1 MSGAGR
7 LKLFRTGIFPST
19 PRQEKGRH
27 MKVLVI
33 NAGSSSCKYQLLEM
47 DTQSVLCSGLAER
60 IGQTSGRL
68 THKIAPDTDKESK
81 LVREAAFPTH
91 VEAMELVIALLTDP
105 EVGVIKDKG
114 EIFAIGHRVLHGG
127 ESITDPVLVDSH
139 VKDIIKDCFLLGP
152 LHNPANLMGIEVAE
166 KLFPGVPNVAV
177 FDTEFGMG
185 MPPEA
190 YMYAL
195 PYELY
200 EELKIRRYGFHGT
213 SHKYI
218 ARKTAEYLGK
228 PLNELRSITMHL
240 GNGSSMSCVRDGKCF
255 DTSMGLTPLEG
266 LIMGTR
272 CGSIDPAIV
281 PFVMEKKGLTP
292 AEMDTLMNKKSGLL
306 GLCGFTDM
314 RDVHKEVDNGNKRAE
329 LALNMLVRSIRKIL
343 GSYFFLLDGKVDSIV
358 FTAGIGENDDIVRAA
373 VCKGLEDFGII
384 LNQGENATRRPGART
399 ISTPDSRVKVL
410 VIPTNEEL
418 QIAQATLEIVGR

>member
-1 MSGAGR
+1 
-7 LKLFRTGIFPST
+7 
-19 PRQEKGRH
+19 

-47 DTQSVLCSGLAER
+47 DTKTVLCSGIAER
-60 IGQTSGRL
+60 IGQQNGRL
-68 THKIAPDTDKESK
+68 THKIAPGTDREKK
-81 LVREAAFPTH
+81 IVRDEDFRTH

-105 EVGVIKDKG
+105 ADGVIRDKG

-127 ESITDPVLVDSH
+127 ESITEPVLVDQH
-139 VKDIIKDCFLLGP
+139 VKDVIKECFLLGP

-177 FDTEFGMG
+177 FDTAFGMG
-185 MPPEA
+185 MPPDA
-190 YMYAL
+190 FMYAL

-228 PLNELRSITMHL
+228 PQNELNSVTMHL
-240 GNGSSMSCVRDGKCF
+240 GNGSSMSCVKNGACY

-281 PFVMEKKGLTP
+281 PFLQEKKGYSP
-292 AEMDTLMNKKSGLL
+292 AEADTVMNKKSGLL
-306 GLCGFTDM
+306 GICGFTDM
-314 RDVHKEVDNGNKRAE
+314 RDVHAEVEKGNKRAA
-329 LALNMLVRSIRKIL
+329 LALQMLVRSIRKTL
-343 GSYFFLLDGKVDSIV
+343 GAYIFLLDGKPDAIV
-358 FTAGIGENDDIVRAA
+358 FTAGIGENDPIVRAA
-373 VCKGLEDFGII
+373 VCEGLEGLGIK
-384 LNQGENATRRPGART
+384 LDLKENDTRKPGART
-399 ISTPDSRVKVL
+399 ISTPDSRIRVL
-410 VIPTNEEL
+410 VIPTDEEL
-418 QIAQATLEIVGR
+418 EIAEATLRVLGK

>member
-1 MSGAGR
+1 
-7 LKLFRTGIFPST
+7 
-19 PRQEKGRH
+19 

-47 DTQSVLCSGLAER
+47 DTKTVLCSGIAER
-60 IGQTSGRL
+60 IGQQNGRL
-68 THKIAPDTDKESK
+68 THKIAPGTD
-81 LVREAAFPTH
+81 REKKIIRDEDFPTH

-114 EIFAIGHRVLHGG
+114 EIHAIGHRVLHGG
-127 ESITDPVLVDSH
+127 EAITQPVLVDKH
-139 VKDIIKDCFLLGP
+139 VKDVIKECFLLGP

-177 FDTEFGMG
+177 FDTAFGMG
-185 MPPEA
+185 MPPDA

-195 PYELY
+195 PYEYY
-200 EELKIRRYGFHGT
+200 EELQLRRYGFHGT

-228 PLNELRSITMHL
+228 PLDELNSVTMHL
-240 GNGSSMSCVRDGKCF
+240 GNGSSMTCVKHGKCY

-281 PFVMEKKGLTP
+281 PFLQEKKGYTAP
-292 AEMDTLMNKKSGLL
+292 EVDTIMNKKSGLL
-306 GLCGFTDM
+306 GICGFTDM
-314 RDVHKEVDNGNKRAE
+314 RDVHAEIEKGNERAK
-329 LALNMLVRSIRKIL
+329 LALEMLVRSIRKML
-343 GSYFFLLDGKVDSIV
+343 GAYIFLLDGKPDAIV
-358 FTAGIGENDDIVRAA
+358 FTAGIGENDPIVREK
-373 VCKGLEDFGII
+373 VCENLESVGIK
-384 LNQGENATRRPGART
+384 LDAKENDTRKPGART
-399 ISTPDSRVKVL
+399 ISAPDSRIKVL
-410 VIPTNEEL
+410 VIPTDEEL
-418 QIAQATLEIVGR
+418 EIAEATVKVVDKK